1 MKALRLVEIGSPLE
15 IQDVPAPEIRED
27 DERDDVQ
34 VIVRVKACGLCGT
47 DLHQIAGTATVSSL
61 PITLGHEIAGVVEG
75 VGRAISGGSV
85 GVPTFKAGDRV
96 AVNNVIW
103 CGECRPCLRGRYNFC
118 HNGLFFGRHVDGGLA
133 EYVKVPARNLTL
145 LPRNV
150 SFEEGAI
157 LGCAV
162 TTAYHALRIG
172 RIAQG
177 DSVVVWGLGG
187 VGLAL
192 IQLARELSAAY
203 PLIAVDIQEEK
214 VRLASELGADFAINA
229 RQRDPVQAIK
239 ELTHGEGADAVY
251 DTAGINQLAS
261 TGELITLASVCS
273 GGRLIGVATFG
284 APVTVEPHDDLGVFE
299 KSFTGSCG
307 NLPDE
312 LEYLVQVV
320 AGRRRLDLR
329 KLITQMIDLEQANE
343 IIETWRAGTDLV
355 IRPVVVF

>member
-1 MKALRLVEIGSPLE
+1 MKALRLVNIGSPLE
-15 IQDVPAPEIRED
+15 IRDIPAPEIRED

-47 DLHQIAGTATVSSL
+47 DLHQIEGTAKVHSL
-61 PITLGHEIAGVVEG
+61 PITLGHEIAGVVED
-75 VGRAISGGSV
+75 VGRAITTGRV

-103 CGECRPCLRGRYNFC
+103 CGKCWPCLRGRYNFC

-133 EYVKVPARNLTL
+133 EYVKIPARNLAQ
-145 LPRNV
+145 LPSNV

-162 TTAYHALRIG
+162 STAYHALRVG

-192 IQLARELSAAY
+192 VQLARELSAAY
-203 PLIAVDIQEEK
+203 PLIAVDQDEKK
-214 VRLASELGADFAINA
+214 VRLAAELGADLTITANPG
-229 RQRDPVQAIK
+229 DPVQAIR
-239 ELTHGEGADAVY
+239 EATHGEGADAVY
-251 DTAGINQLAS
+251 DTAGIKQVTPN
-261 TGELITLASVCS
+261 GELVTLASVCP

-307 NLPDE
+307 NLPHE
-312 LEYLVQVV
+312 LEYLIPIV
-320 AGRRRLDLR
+320 AGHRRLDLR
-329 KLITQMIDLEQANE
+329 KLITQMISLEQANE
-343 IIETWRAGTDLV
+343 IIATWREGKELV

>member
-1 MKALRLVEIGSPLE
+1 MKALRMVEVGGPLE

-27 DERDDVQ
+27 DERDDIQ
-34 VIVRVKACGLCGT
+34 VIVKVKACGLCGT
-47 DLHQIAGTATVSSL
+47 DLHQIAGTAKVHRL
-61 PITLGHEIAGVVEG
+61 PITLGHEIAGVVEH
-75 VGRAISGGSV
+75 VGRAITGGRV
-85 GVPTFKAGDRV
+85 GVPTYKPGDRV

-118 HNGLFFGRHVDGGLA
+118 HNALFFGRHVDGGLA
-133 EYVKVPARNLTL
+133 EYVKVPARNLAR
-145 LPRNV
+145 LPANV
-150 SFEEGAI
+150 SFEEGGI

-177 DSVVVWGLGG
+177 DSIVVWGLGG
-187 VGLAL
+187 VGLSL
-192 IQLARELSAAY
+192 VQLARELSAAY
-203 PLIAVDIQEEK
+203 PLIAVDQDEKK
-214 VRLASELGADFAINA
+214 VRLAAELGADFTINA
-229 RQRDPVQAIK
+229 TERDPVQAIK
-239 ELTHGEGADAVY
+239 EVTQGEGADAVY
-251 DTAGINQLAS
+251 DTAGIRQATPN
-261 TGELITLASVCS
+261 GELMTLASVCS

-312 LEYLVQVV
+312 LEYLIQVV

-329 KLITQMIDLEQANE
+329 KLITQMIALEQANE
-343 IIETWRAGTDLV
+343 IIETWREGTDLV

>member
-1 MKALRLVEIGSPLE
+1 MKALRLVEVGCPLE
-15 IQDVPAPEIRED
+15 IQDVPAPEIRHD
-27 DERDDVQ
+27 DERDDIQ
-34 VIVRVKACGLCGT
+34 VIIRVKACGLCGT
-47 DLHQIAGTATVSSL
+47 DLHQIAGTAKVHRL
-61 PITLGHEIAGVVEG
+61 PITLGHEFAGVVED
-75 VGRAISGGSV
+75 VGRAIHSGRMAL
-85 GVPTFKAGDRV
+85 PMYKPGDRV

-118 HNGLFFGRHVDGGLA
+118 HNALFFGRHVDGGMA
-133 EYVKVPARNLTL
+133 EYVKVPARNLAH
-145 LPRNV
+145 LPPNV
-150 SFEEGAI
+150 SFEKGAV

-162 TTAYHALRIG
+162 TTAYHALRVG

-187 VGLAL
+187 VGLSL
-192 IQLARELSAAY
+192 VQLARELSAAY
-203 PLIAVDIQEEK
+203 PLIAVDQHEMK
-214 VRLASELGADFAINA
+214 VRVAAELGADFTITAS
-229 RQRDPVQAIK
+229 QCDPVQAIR

-251 DTAGINQLAS
+251 DAAGIKQVTAG
-261 TGELITLASVCS
+261 GELVTLASVCP

-312 LEYLVQVV
+312 LDHLIQIV
-320 AGRRRLDLR
+320 AGQKRLDLR
-329 KLITQMIDLEQANE
+329 RLITQMISLEQANE
-343 IIETWRAGTDLV
+343 IIKAWNEGTELV